1 MTSGV
6 HFESPVRV
14 NDIEQDV
21 KGVIVK
27 GERRGRAVSY
37 KARMVIIATR
47 ANVKLLLQMGLLKK
61 PPLMML
67 CARAYFEGLSLK
79 TILKVVLGV
88 LQKSDMPSYC
98 SSTDNIQNGE
108 GSWSVVLR

>member
-27 GERRGRAVSY
+27 GERRAGG
-37 KARMVIIATR
+37 
-47 ANVKLLLQMGLLKK
+47 LLQSAHGDYRHQGQRQ
-61 PPLMML
+61 
-67 CARAYFEGLSLK
+67 A
-79 TILKVVLGV
+79 VVANGSA
-88 LQKSDMPSYC
+88 QEA
-98 SSTDNIQNGE
+98 STDD
-108 GSWSVVLR
+108 VVRSCLF